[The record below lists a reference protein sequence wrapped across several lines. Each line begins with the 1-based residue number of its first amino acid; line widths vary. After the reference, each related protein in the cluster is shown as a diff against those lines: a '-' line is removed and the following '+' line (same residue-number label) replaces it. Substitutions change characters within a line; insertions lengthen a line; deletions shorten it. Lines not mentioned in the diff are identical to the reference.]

1 MSRLMYR
8 SSSDMGRNQSSADR
22 APDTAEGA
30 DIVSELLPDL
40 TGTQVAYYAYCQR
53 KLWLF
58 SHHITMEQDS
68 DLVQL
73 GRDIHR
79 DAYHDER
86 KEVAINNQIVIDV
99 VSASNVISEVKLS
112 SRMHTVD
119 QLQLKYYLYY
129 LKCRGVPNPHGELR
143 YPRERR
149 RETVVLTAADEK
161 ELETIIGNIKKIV
174 AGSLPPEPFAEM
186 SGRCR
191 KCSYQEYCWA

>member
-1 MSRLMYR
+1 MSP
-8 SSSDMGRNQSSADR
+8 SSRDVAEASGS
-22 APDTAEGA
+22 PDILPEGGEDAE
-30 DIVSELLPDL
+30 IVPELLPDL

-58 SHHITMEQDS
+58 SHHIRMEQDS

-73 GRDIHR
+73 GKDIHR

-86 KEVAINNQIVIDV
+86 KEVNINNQIVIDV

-129 LKCRGVPNPHGELR
+129 LKRRGVPDPHGELR

-161 ELETIIGNIKKIV
+161 ELETIIGNVRKIV
-174 AGSLPPEPFAEM
+174 AESLPPQPFTEL